1 MKPHF
6 IFWYTKK
13 MRKRIVIQTYICIWI
28 VAMKLLNL
36 RIIKRPL
43 KHKFIGCLKEYKA
56 LFGPVLE
63 TKKHQI
69 IHPILEPH
77 KDSNIWNHRIFWFLI
92 LRLMLPVHSFI
103 FQTLTKVYSDNY
115 KSNEVLSFVS
125 LLPDAVLINILGSL
139 LFTTTSLMESGT
151 WEFRRPLGLSLERF
165 WSYDE
170 ISSLFSKLL

>member
-92 LRLMLPVHSFI
+92 LRLMGQKCFQYILLYFRHWLKFTVTITKATKFFHLFHSYQMQF
-103 FQTLTKVYSDNY
+103 
-115 KSNEVLSFVS
+115 
-125 LLPDAVLINILGSL
+125 
-139 LFTTTSLMESGT
+139 
-151 WEFRRPLGLSLERF
+151 
-165 WSYDE
+165 
-170 ISSLFSKLL
+170 